1 MRGRVFLFG
10 LGMILSGTF
19 SLCDLRHML
28 EHSYVMLVSIGT
40 LSESSKTV
48 WPSGL
53 RRWLKAPVRKGVG
66 SNPTGV
72 NLHSAA
78 HFPRALA
85 VRRGTQAQLSQRAG
99 SWRGRSNEQSFFQ
112 GRSELHM
119 AHTSD
124 RRRSARASK
133 FLVAVGATLS
143 SQLAWKL
150 DARPR
155 ARRLA
160 SHRGSA
166 DQA

>member
-1 MRGRVFLFG
+1 
-10 LGMILSGTF
+10 MILSGTL
-19 SLCDLRHML
+19 SWCDLGHML

-72 NLHSAA
+72 KLHSAA
-78 HFPRALA
+78 HFPRAPA
-85 VRRGTQAQLSQRAG
+85 ARQGTQAQLSQRVG
-99 SWRGRSNEQSFFQ
+99 PWRGRPSEKSFFKW
-112 GRSELHM
+112 RSDLHM

-133 FLVAVGATLS
+133 FLVAVGATPS
-143 SQLAWKL
+143 SQLAW
-150 DARPR
+150 
-155 ARRLA
+155 
-160 SHRGSA
+160 
-166 DQA
+166 